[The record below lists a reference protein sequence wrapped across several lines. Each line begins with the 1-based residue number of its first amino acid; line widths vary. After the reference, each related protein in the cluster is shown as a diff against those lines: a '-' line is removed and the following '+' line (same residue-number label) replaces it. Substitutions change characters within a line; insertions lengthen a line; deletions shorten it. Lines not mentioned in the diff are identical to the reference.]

1 MLLSILNAVN
11 LWSNKNISVKHFAT
25 ETKYELLQWD
35 NVPEEIRQAPVQKI
49 IFKNAR

>member
-1 MLLSILNAVN
+1 MLLFGAITIYLSRI
-11 LWSNKNISVKHFAT
+11 FAT